1 GHLDP
6 GLLERELAV
15 AEPEPDQP
23 GTCLPS
29 TTLTLLREWLPPSTA
44 DCVITALQAANLA
57 SPLAPNAEPR
67 SAAGSGGGSGGGGA
81 RGGEARLAASS
92 LKPQALL
99 APIPSTDAQINPV
112 LSESR
117 RFDGSASD
125 GRQASSHYYGES
137 MQTNEPLLE
146 TGGDDVPWL
155 SFVYAQKGKPR
166 RHRIRIDIERA
177 PLPAIPSSF
186 QANNCVYPRANCA
199 KLAYTG
205 NRWAYETECNGIGWK
220 LAFLNQELLSGRRGL
235 LQTAVNNYRTIV
247 AGRKSRRIARLE
259 KAERSHQA
267 APGCESRPAS
277 AGRLALGAG
286 AGSSSSSKRPL
297 PPPASASSA
306 DQGDLCAGA
315 GAEAEAEATAPPGD
329 KRAKLTHCQPGNA
342 SSPRRSLGPAS
353 QPSLAQATAAGS
365 DVLLMVNIGDDG
377 GAGSHQFSQA
387 GEGAIGLESLAA
399 SSDTAILPSADAD
412 ADTDACDQAGPLST
426 RASTSHAAPARASGL
441 PQPASAAASQH
452 AKCLT
457 VNAYVNS
464 KFSRIR
470 ICIDLGTVDSPA
482 ADARFKKDHAVFPR
496 ALSTSRS
503 RYGALQGR
511 WEFELACNELAWKL
525 AWLNKGRLRGR
536 RPLIQKC
543 LDAYRARFSTPPW
556 ALLACYR
563 DQMGES

>member
-1 GHLDP
+1 METDDAASYECLSRLDLLQDLSEHTPSAVAGLGSFNEAELSAALEQIYWGSLEIPLPVSSSANPTMAAPTPASTPVSYAMPADAFQPSCSSSSSSWAPANAVYSDAYDQAQGAGAYDRVVGSSDDEDNDDDDDDEEEDDEENPLELEELSLFSLFISDMPAFEAFLGNLSLNQLRLCAATVNSVLVRRETTLSDTARSAQPNVSRRQQPAFRSSHSLVPLPTSNGDDAFFMSVDDASEPGWPAQLKGHLDP

-286 AGSSSSSKRPL
+286 AGSSSSSK
-297 PPPASASSA
+297 
-306 DQGDLCAGA
+306 
-315 GAEAEAEATAPPGD
+315 
-329 KRAKLTHCQPGNA
+329 
-342 SSPRRSLGPAS
+342 
-353 QPSLAQATAAGS
+353 
-365 DVLLMVNIGDDG
+365 
-377 GAGSHQFSQA
+377 
-387 GEGAIGLESLAA
+387 
-399 SSDTAILPSADAD
+399 
-412 ADTDACDQAGPLST
+412 
-426 RASTSHAAPARASGL
+426 
-441 PQPASAAASQH
+441 
-452 AKCLT
+452 
-457 VNAYVNS
+457 
-464 KFSRIR
+464 
-470 ICIDLGTVDSPA
+470 
-482 ADARFKKDHAVFPR
+482 
-496 ALSTSRS
+496 
-503 RYGALQGR
+503 
-511 WEFELACNELAWKL
+511 
-525 AWLNKGRLRGR
+525 
-536 RPLIQKC
+536 
-543 LDAYRARFSTPPW
+543 
-556 ALLACYR
+556 
-563 DQMGES
+563 